1 MRETFTPH
9 DFIVMIQSL
18 LSKRLQGW
26 FVKIFFAV
34 FTTCGTVSC
43 WIRNS
48 NDENRYRRFYHCVQR
63 LGRFDVKLQ
72 CAYECWLVVALKGV
86 LHNEKVVRLAL
97 DDSPIKRSRG
107 QSPFL
112 LPLLNALFFFRKFF
126 RRRSKLRRNVT
137 RGAISPQ
144 GEADA
149 GGRKFLGPPLGRRY
163 DMKRKPIFSQRFHE

>member
-1 MRETFTPH
+1 MCKVNNKKQIAGVLIMRETFTPH

-107 QSPFL
+107 QAPFL
-112 LPLLNALFFFRKFF
+112 LPLLSAFFIFRKIVF
-126 RRRSKLRRNVT
+126 RRRRKLWITSV
-137 RGAISPQ
+137 
-144 GEADA
+144 
-149 GGRKFLGPPLGRRY
+149 RKTFQHKSG
-163 DMKRKPIFSQRFHE
+163 